1 MVSEAPMGS
10 WLTDALSSAQ
20 ELARRR
26 GQLPSTAH
34 LLVALYRCESSV
46 LSLCAQ
52 FGLRDVMLAAELMFV
67 DERPNAIDLGV
78 ERAKKLA
85 VAMGM
90 HRMFPLHL
98 LHALAHERHCAA
110 NRVLYR
116 LGVQPDRLSQ
126 AALDRL
132 EGASLQQP
140 AAAAAYDFGEA
151 ELARRNHA
159 STQRQ
164 SRAYLASVEEQREH
178 ARANALWLGDEVER
192 RLPRRG
198 ARPLDR
204 PQPTFADEVEA
215 KLRRRH

>member
-1 MVSEAPMGS
+1 MGS
-10 WLTDALSSAQ
+10 WLADVLGSAR

-67 DERPNAIDLGV
+67 DERPNMIERVV
-78 ERAKKLA
+78 ERANKLA
-85 VAMGM
+85 IAMGM
-90 HRMFPLHL
+90 HRVFPLHL

-116 LGVQPDRLSQ
+116 LDVQPDRLSQ

-132 EGASLQQP
+132 EAASLQQP
-140 AAAAAYDFGEA
+140 TAANAHDFAEGEF
-151 ELARRNHA
+151 ARRNHA

-164 SRAYLASVEEQREH
+164 SRAYLASIEEQREH

-198 ARPLDR
+198 APALDR
-204 PQPTFADEVEA
+204 PPPTFADEVEA